1 MDRKE
6 LLEQIEKTRE
16 ELDDA
21 RKRLPAHTVRPH
33 QLQALEEIEERLA
46 DLKKQ
51 LGELDGA

>member
-6 LLEQIEKTRE
+6 LLEQIEKARE
-16 ELDDA
+16 ELEDA

-33 QLQALEEIEERLA
+33 QLQALEEIEDRLT

-51 LGELDGA
+51 LRELDGA